1 MRHPSGKSHLWAILA
16 HPVAHV
22 RAPEFLNPLI
32 EREGRDAFL
41 VPFHVLPAD
50 LEALVP
56 ELVRVRNLK
65 GFIVTIP
72 HKPAMARL
80 CHELGPN
87 GRRTGTVNTVRI
99 GEGGRLV
106 GEMFDGLGLIM
117 ACRAN
122 GIEPQGRA
130 VLLLGAGGAGRAI
143 AFALAEAGAVRLTI
157 ANRTPEKAASLAREV
172 HEAFPDCIAVAGPA
186 DATGHE
192 IVIQATSLGLKPDD
206 ALPMDPATRS
216 SEMQLFEIIAA
227 RDTELMQ
234 AARERG
240 PRTVVGGRPMIERQ
254 AKAQID
260 FLDSPPIPGTSP
272 Q

>member
-1 MRHPSGKSHLWAILA
+1 MRYPSGKSHLWAILA

-41 VPFHVLPAD
+41 VPFHVLPED
-50 LEALVP
+50 LEALLP
-56 ELVRVRNLK
+56 ALVRVRNLK

-80 CHELGPN
+80 CHELGPS

-99 GEGGRLV
+99 EEGGRLV
-106 GEMFDGLGLIM
+106 GDMFDGLGLVM

-122 GIEPQGRA
+122 GIEPHGNS
-130 VLLLGAGGAGRAI
+130 VLLVGAGGAGRAI
-143 AFALAEAGAVRLTI
+143 AFALAEAGAARLTV
-157 ANRTPEKAASLAREV
+157 ANRTPKKAASLAREV
-172 HEAFPDCIAVAGPA
+172 QDAFPDCIAATGPA
-186 DATGHE
+186 DGTGHH
-192 IVIQATSLGLKPDD
+192 IVVQATSLGLKPED
-206 ALPMDPATRS
+206 ALPMDPATLS

-240 PRTVVGGRPMIERQ
+240 LRTVVGGRPMIEHQ

-260 FLDSPPIPGTSP
+260 FLDPPPIPG
-272 Q
+272 